1 MASNEDALNW
11 DAINKIRKATKGCLT
26 ILKERINSQ
35 FEKKRE
41 FDMSFGLGKVDE
53 DEQSVSVNKLQSYK
67 EEMNKNTDL
76 FLKKRE
82 ETLMQI
88 KRSEINIR
96 KSKTPLR
103 LNNNKATV
111 LDSEAQNKRALNMSM
126 VETEQ

>member
-41 FDMSFGLGKVDE
+41 FDMSFGLGNVVE

>member
-1 MASNEDALNW
+1 
-11 DAINKIRKATKGCLT
+11 
-26 ILKERINSQ
+26 
-35 FEKKRE
+35 
-41 FDMSFGLGKVDE
+41 
-53 DEQSVSVNKLQSYK
+53 
-67 EEMNKNTDL
+67 MNKNTDL